1 MIDSHCHLA
10 DEAFVG
16 DLDGAIDRAR
26 EAGLTS
32 ALCILAAG
40 DEEEASRARGVARD
54 VSKRRHRDGVSQ
66 LEIVAASSG
75 IFVVSI
81 RLLASFRT

>member
-10 DEAFVG
+10 DEAFAG
-16 DLDGAIDRAR
+16 DLDGAIARAR

-40 DEEEASRARGVARD
+40 DEDEAGRARAVA
-54 VSKRRHRDGVSQ
+54 
-66 LEIVAASSG
+66 
-75 IFVVSI
+75 
-81 RLLASFRT
+81 